1 MGDVAF
7 GIDLRA
13 LESLMFEEDRERDF
27 MSESQK
33 EESRK
38 SVPITLS
45 VLVFEILTD
54 LMKSVHLFTG

>member
-1 MGDVAF
+1 VGDVAF

-33 EESRK
+33 EEGSKDIGCR
-38 SVPITLS
+38 
-45 VLVFEILTD
+45 
-54 LMKSVHLFTG
+54 G